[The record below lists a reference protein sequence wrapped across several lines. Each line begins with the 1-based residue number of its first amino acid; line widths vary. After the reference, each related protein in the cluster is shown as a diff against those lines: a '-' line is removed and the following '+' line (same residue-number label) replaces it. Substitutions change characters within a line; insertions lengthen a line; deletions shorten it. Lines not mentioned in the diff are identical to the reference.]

1 MKMGTLQ
8 FEKEYRV
15 HVYETGP
22 DGKLNLYSLFNYMQ
36 DIASDHAEK
45 LGFGR
50 NDLMRDNRFW
60 VLSRMYA
67 VFHKLPLWGNSLI
80 MKTWPDGT
88 DRLFALRSY
97 EACFPDGNPVASA
110 SSSWLILDRN
120 TKKVQRPDSL
130 LSRFNVLHNH
140 PLPGKSTLRYASKI
154 EPAEEADKVTPV
166 HKIKVSDLDVNL
178 HTNNVKY
185 LKWVCDTYDLDFI
198 MNNLPQSAE
207 INYLA
212 ESMCCEE
219 IVIKT
224 SVDKINPG
232 FYSHSVI
239 RTNDNK
245 ELCRIR
251 IGWKNSILQ

>member
-1 MKMGTLQ
+1 MRMGTLQ

-97 EACFPDGNPVASA
+97 EAWIPGGKPVNAPASVPM
-110 SSSWLILDRN
+110 SPTTMD
-120 TKKVQRPDSL
+120 
-130 LSRFNVLHNH
+130 
-140 PLPGKSTLRYASKI
+140 
-154 EPAEEADKVTPV
+154 TPV
-166 HKIKVSDLDVNL
+166 FSTAPAPIN
-178 HTNNVKY
+178 TANVAA
-185 LKWVCDTYDLDFI
+185 V
-198 MNNLPQSAE
+198 PRSGA
-207 INYLA
+207 
-212 ESMCCEE
+212 
-219 IVIKT
+219 V
-224 SVDKINPG
+224 
-232 FYSHSVI
+232 
-239 RTNDNK
+239 
-245 ELCRIR
+245 
-251 IGWKNSILQ
+251 